1 MQNAPMT
8 YRDKTQQKNCVHC
21 GEVFYRDKRCTKKHW
36 ASAKFCSRSCSA
48 KHGAKNSHKTW
59 GTIEERFWAKV
70 EKLGDDDCW
79 NWTGSSRPAG
89 YGVISKNGKQTSAT
103 HVSLEINGTVIPSG
117 LWVLHKCDNPRC
129 VNPKHL
135 YVGTPKQ
142 NSKDAVLRNRFNRK
156 LTPEQALEIK
166 KSSKEAVVLAR
177 EYGVSDG
184 LIYAIRNG
192 RKWANV

>member
-79 NWTGSSRPAG
+79 NWIGSSRPAG